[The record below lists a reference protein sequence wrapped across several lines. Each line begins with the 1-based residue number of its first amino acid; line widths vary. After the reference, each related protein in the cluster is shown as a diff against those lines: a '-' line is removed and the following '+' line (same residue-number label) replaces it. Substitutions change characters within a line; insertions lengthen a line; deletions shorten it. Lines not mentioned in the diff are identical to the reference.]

1 MSKKNKY
8 RKQTMEIVDLQNCII
23 KAIKQKDER
32 LQLELLEEYFLR
44 TPMHTV
50 DGIYQNQYAFLMK
63 KLEKVNKSIAI
74 SENVLKMQKAKQSFY
89 AYENIINAYLYLDNY
104 DKAEEYLNIVLSQ
117 YENALQY
124 SSFLLCFLEIKRNR
138 NKQVSRKFERG
149 PSNYY
154 QSQIIDYNK
163 VKFYRY
169 TQTYFD
175 KQKKQKTFKEEFT
188 LEKLEEFVNK
198 NLPITIKSSDSYAV
212 DFYYFNLNS
221 IVGYDEKGQET
232 SGIKVTTLKN
242 TNQLLAIEPVDVINT
257 NKIIVVNKVPYRT
270 EQETTKIL
278 QKSQIAKFN
287 RRYNRD

>member
-1 MSKKNKY
+1 MSKKIKY
-8 RKQTMEIVDLQNCII
+8 MEITDLKNTII
-23 KAIKQKDER
+23 QAIKQKDER

-44 TPMHTV
+44 VPMHTV

-63 KLEKVNKSIAI
+63 KLGKVSNSIAI
-74 SENVLKMQKAKQSFY
+74 SKNVLKMQKAKQSFY

-124 SSFLLCFLEIKRNR
+124 PSFLLCFWEIKRKR
-138 NKQVSRKFERG
+138 NMQVFRKFETG
-149 PSNYY
+149 QSSYY
-154 QSQIIDYNK
+154 QSQIVDYNK
-163 VKFYRY
+163 TKFYKY

-175 KQKKQKTFKEEFT
+175 KQKKQKKFKEEFT

-198 NLPITIKSSDSYAV
+198 SIPNSVKSSDSYAV

-221 IVGYDEKGQET
+221 IVGYDEKQQEIT
-232 SGIKVTTLKN
+232 GIKVTTLKN

-270 EQETTKIL
+270 EQEQETTKIL
-278 QKSQIAKFN
+278 KKSQIEKFN

>member
-1 MSKKNKY
+1 MSKKIKY
-8 RKQTMEIVDLQNCII
+8 MEITDLKNTII
-23 KAIKQKDER
+23 EAIKQKDER

-44 TPMHTV
+44 IPMHTV

-63 KLEKVNKSIAI
+63 KLGKVNKSIAI

-124 SSFLLCFLEIKRNR
+124 SSILLCFLEIKRKK

-149 PSNYY
+149 LSSYY
-154 QSQIIDYNK
+154 QSQIIDYNR
-163 VKFYRY
+163 VKFYKY

-198 NLPITIKSSDSYAV
+198 NLPVAIKSSDSYAV

-221 IVGYDEKGQET
+221 IVGYDEKQQEIT
-232 SGIKVTTLKN
+232 GIKVTTLKN

-257 NKIIVVNKVPYRT
+257 NKIIVVNKVPYQT
-270 EQETTKIL
+270 EQEQETTKIFK
-278 QKSQIAKFN
+278 KSQIEKF
-287 RRYNRD
+287 RARYNTK